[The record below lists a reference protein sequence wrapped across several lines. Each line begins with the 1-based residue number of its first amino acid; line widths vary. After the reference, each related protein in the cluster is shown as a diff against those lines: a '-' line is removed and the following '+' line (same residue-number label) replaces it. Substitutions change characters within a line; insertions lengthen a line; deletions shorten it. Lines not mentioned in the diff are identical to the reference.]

1 MPSEFRR
8 IVFGNAELRQAID
21 SYDRDSLP
29 PGRVLS
35 VKFRDDARDHL
46 VLDLQEEGSDAAASV
61 VLATSIVAVS
71 LIRHC
76 ISTHVPLPSGAQKA
90 LTMSSDNVALELQT
104 ESKAVDVA
112 PSQTADLK
120 RPAAS

>member
-21 SYDRDSLP
+21 SYDKASLP
-29 PGRVLS
+29 PGRLLS
-35 VKFRDDARDHL
+35 VKFRDAAHDHL
-46 VLDLQEEGSDAAASV
+46 VLTLQQEGGKTEAV

-71 LIRHC
+71 LIRYC
-76 ISTHVPLPSGAQKA
+76 ISSHVPLPRGAQKA
-90 LTMSSDNVALELQT
+90 LTMSGDNVALELQT
-104 ESKAVDVA
+104 GSKVVEVP

-120 RPAAS
+120 RPSAP